1 MTSDGQAATL
11 FAMDAETHPGLVA
24 PPGARWRRVPWKVPP
39 GRRPRF
45 WQVLPYAL
53 SVGALIGSVGAAP
66 TVRVTATVL
75 GAPYVAV
82 DVAMAVLA
90 TAYGL
95 AFIVTARRPHRMQS
109 DGLLGLTA
117 NPAAKLW
124 FGLAFV
130 IPESLAWGSSSW
142 LFPLS
147 GPNVYQAIL
156 WWLPTV
162 PFFVCIFVA
171 LNYSNRDVKRTVIA
185 GLAPSYLMSPD
196 GTWWRNADTWMSVAD
211 RNWWNGSAWV
221 SAVAAVP
228 EDALRSP
235 DGNYWWT
242 GSAWCAMPPRARRPS
257 S

>member
-11 FAMDAETHPGLVA
+11 FAMDVETHPGLVA

-90 TAYGL
+90 TVYGL
-95 AFIVTARRPHRMQS
+95 AFIVTARRPHRMKS

-117 NPAAKLW
+117 NPAGKLW

-130 IPESLAWGSSSW
+130 IPELLAWGISSW

-147 GPNVYQAIL
+147 GPDVYQAIL

-171 LNYSNRDVKRTVIA
+171 LSYSNRDVKRTVIA

-228 EDALRSP
+228 EEALRSP

-242 GSAWCAMPPRARRPS
+242 GSAWCALPPRARRS
-257 S
+257 SS